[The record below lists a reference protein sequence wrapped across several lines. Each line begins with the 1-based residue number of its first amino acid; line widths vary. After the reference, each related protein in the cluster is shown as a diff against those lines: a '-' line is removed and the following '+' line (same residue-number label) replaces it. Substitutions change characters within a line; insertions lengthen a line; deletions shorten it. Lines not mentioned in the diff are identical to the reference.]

1 MKFVRRVAFWAT
13 GGGHLKY
20 YINWPEKCSTPQTP
34 SNRSFLTP
42 KTGHFGGGPENPHFL
57 DFFADF
63 LQNYQKSKVSR
74 FLLNAWSLWT
84 RLCCWYMHHTW
95 VLSSSVNDPR
105 LRSLSP
111 RHFYA
116 VFPCHCV
123 YHVPPSTLTRKTT
136 SDPITPH
143 FSFTRSS
150 HSNACLLRA
159 TADTRS
165 CPTGGCT
172 PTYFIFD
179 KEVCPW
185 SSITFHALYDPNRA
199 SLPFHSH
206 FAFSHMRRAP
216 GGETQALSRY
226 GLIPNGFP
234 LPIADSSL
242 LRHWL
247 SHHLRSLGRP

>member
-63 LQNYQKSKVSR
+63 LQNCQNQKFHDFCLTLDLFEHAYVAATCITLECYHR
-74 FLLNAWSLWT
+74 PLMTLDYAHF
-84 RLCCWYMHHTW
+84 R
-95 VLSSSVNDPR
+95 
-105 LRSLSP
+105 P

-234 LPIADSSL
+234 FPIADSSL